1 MHQTIS
7 SSFRSLLWALT
18 ARRALA
24 VSGALF
30 VAFSVVAAAQV
41 ERPALIQMGQ
51 GGAAPSTSVS
61 AGSVAG
67 IGGLTDEPISAGQ
80 VVHVAVFNAPDFS
93 VNTRVSEGGD
103 IAFPI
108 LGAVHVEGMNSAEAS
123 IAIADQLKQH
133 DLMIDPKVTVTVDG
147 FSTGITILGEVHA
160 PGIYPMPGKH
170 LLSDLIA
177 TAGGLTANTGRV
189 IEISNVKTP
198 EKKEEVPWDPT
209 MHNTSSYDRPIHPG
223 DRVLVRS
230 CGIAYVGGHIGKPG
244 AYSLCGSPQI
254 TMSELIALAGGVT
267 PLTSEKHSYLIHTQA
282 DGSRTVQEVD
292 LHKVLRASAGD
303 PEVKEDDIIYVTP
316 STAKDVMNRALTFS
330 MSLATTVLY
339 AYHP

>member
-1 MHQTIS
+1 MNQTLF
-7 SSFRSLLWALT
+7 SSFRSPLWAPPTRL
-18 ARRALA
+18 ARAA
-24 VSGALF
+24 SGALI
-30 VAFSVVAAAQV
+30 VVFSVAAAAQV

-51 GGAAPSTSVS
+51 GGSAPSTTVS

-93 VNTRVSEGGD
+93 VSTRVSEGGD

-108 LGAVHVEGMNSAEAS
+108 LGAVHLEGMNSAEAAT
-123 IAIADQLKQH
+123 AIADQLKQH
-133 DLMIDPKVTVTVDG
+133 DLMNDPKVMVTVDG

-223 DRVLVRS
+223 DRVLVRT
-230 CGIAYVGGHIGKPG
+230 CGIAYVGGHVGKPG

-267 PLTSEKHSYLIHTQA
+267 PLTSEKHTYLIHTQA

-292 LHKVLRASAGD
+292 LNKVLRARAGD

-316 STAKDVMNRALTFS
+316 STVKDVMNRAVAFT